1 MTNDEPSSS
10 SSQPS
15 EQQLTAPSFVIEYIQ
30 RLNDEIQCRTNELRR
45 MVRYQKK
52 MHHKYR
58 RTKLVCYLCCLNNMN
73 QYIDEK
79 INKLQCYEDE
89 LTAVRTAMPT
99 RFVTIKDHRRAS
111 SSSSS
116 EAATASSTKVSTI
129 KQRMKIK
136 STEEVLTTWQREK
149 KRKMNAER
157 RRQQSDGVTDEM
169 SPLAACSPP
178 PSNGTLVRMRSFF
191 CMTLW
196 CNL

>member
-1 MTNDEPSSS
+1 MTNDE
-10 SSQPS
+10 PS

-52 MHHKYR
+52 MHDKYR

-79 INKLQCYEDE
+79 IIKLQCYEDE

-111 SSSSS
+111 
-116 EAATASSTKVSTI
+116 EAATASSTKISTI

-136 STEEVLTTWQREK
+136 STEEMLTTWQREK

-157 RRQQSDGVTDEM
+157 RRQQSDGVIDEM
-169 SPLAACSPP
+169 SPSAACSPP